1 MTTKEQQRIADRLF
15 KSDVILAIKKCAGRA
30 SEEYREDVVN
40 DVFLAIVTS
49 KHPFE
54 FFEKMPDNEFKFYV
68 IRIATNNATYEF
80 KKSSRLTNG
89 EAFEIA
95 LKLNRDTT
103 DEAEMMERELEFL
116 QKMERY
122 ERWAALY
129 PRLAIWAQN
138 ELEGRRA
145 AAESNNI
152 TENSVKWVASKC
164 REKINQLKQQL
175 TLDL

>member
-1 MTTKEQQRIADRLF
+1 
-15 KSDVILAIKKCAGRA
+15 
-30 SEEYREDVVN
+30 
-40 DVFLAIVTS
+40 
-49 KHPFE
+49 
-54 FFEKMPDNEFKFYV
+54 
-68 IRIATNNATYEF
+68 
-80 KKSSRLTNG
+80 
-89 EAFEIA
+89 
-95 LKLNRDTT
+95 LKLNEDTT
-103 DEAEMMERELEFL
+103 DEMEMIERELEFL

-122 ERWAALY
+122 ERWAELY